1 MTTSTAELQ
10 YDGIA
15 IPGIAHTRLRYSK
28 RARRMRIE
36 VRPDRTLL
44 IVVPATTRED
54 QWLPFVLGRRD
65 WIIKTLGQM
74 PHPASADAQAGLPD
88 HISLLCLGVDY
99 RVQYSSGARNRVKE
113 KNNCLVISTVDGTDK
128 EMRQALR
135 NWLVRQARSELG
147 TRLQQLSEQTELP
160 YGRLSIRG
168 QKTRWGSCSHQGNI
182 SLNYKLLFMH
192 PELVD
197 HVILHEL
204 THTLHLNHSAQFW
217 ALLEQH
223 DPATPEN
230 RRALRRAG
238 RELPVWLSSM

>member
-15 IPGIAHTRLRYSK
+15 IPGISHTRLRYSK

-44 IVVPATTRED
+44 VVVPARTRED

-65 WIIKTLGQM
+65 WIIKTLEQM
-74 PHPASADAQAGLPD
+74 PQASADAQAGLPD
-88 HISLLCLGVDY
+88 QIRLLCPGIDY
-99 RVQYSSGARNRVKE
+99 RVHYCSGARNRAEE
-113 KNNCLVISTVDGTDK
+113 KNGCLLITSVEGNDARARRS
-128 EMRQALR
+128 LR
-135 NWLVRQARSELG
+135 NWLVRQARNELG
-147 TRLQQLSEQTELP
+147 SRLEELSRQTGLP

-182 SLNYKLLFMH
+182 SLNYKLLFMR

-204 THTLHLNHSAQFW
+204 AHTRHLNHSARFW

-238 RELPVWLSSM
+238 RELPAWLANL